1 MSSEQDERREMV
13 HDFVTESREM
23 LDDIEPQILALEKHA
38 SQSGD
43 IDDEILNTIF
53 RLFHS
58 LKGMASFLDLQT
70 VMQVTH
76 EAETLLDIFRK
87 RQMPMEGEHVELLC
101 RTSDFVRD
109 LLDVIE
115 QRLSDNG
122 YEDAAEKIIGE
133 IQTKISDGRSRENTL
148 TCLTRE
154 KPGVVM
160 SPVVTNPVSE
170 IAQQAEAEP
179 IMDFADEF
187 KLTITPEMIKR
198 FTDEAM
204 DTFEEAETTLLQME
218 LRPNDKELIEQVFRN
233 FHSFKG
239 NAGFF
244 GYADFEKLSHKA
256 ESLLDSVRD
265 GRSSASPAII
275 SILLAVVDVLRIGV
289 HSLEKGELV
298 SIHNL
303 AQLLKAMDGVETG
316 QSQVQSTAITQRF
329 PADES
334 ATTDSDNRMQ
344 AESDDGD
351 ADKEPPTNET
361 SASSNGAGGNRA
373 DGDKKVTS
381 SSQVALR
388 VDVEKLDQLLDL
400 VGEMVI
406 SVSMVSNSPDLV
418 GLNLDRF
425 EKSIMHLTKITRD
438 IQDVSMSMRMIPLS
452 GVFRKMVRL
461 VRDVAMK
468 ESKKVDLEIIGE
480 ETEVDKTIIEQISD
494 PLVHL
499 IRNAV
504 DHGVESPA
512 ERLATG
518 KPETGKV
525 TLEAKHSAGEVWIL
539 IKDDG
544 NGINRDKLLKKAIE
558 RGIASEDAYGWK
570 DEDVYKL
577 VFEPGLST
585 AAQVS
590 SISGRGVGMD
600 VVKRNIEKL
609 RGRIDIRSSPGVGT
623 MFILRIPL
631 TLAIIDGMIVQ
642 VGDIKYAIPITS
654 INESLRPAENQI
666 TVTPEGLELLNVRHQ
681 LLPVIR
687 LHEVYKVGNARTKL
701 TEGILVVVEHDLK
714 KYCLFVDE
722 MVGQH
727 QIVIKGLPEYF
738 GRIRG
743 VSGFAI
749 LGDGEISTILDI
761 AGLVGSMEG
770 LLADVKH

>member
-122 YEDAAEKIIGE
+122 YEDAAGKIIGE
-133 IQTKISDGRSRENTL
+133 IQTKINDGRNRET
-148 TCLTRE
+148 TVIE
-154 KPGVVM
+154 
-160 SPVVTNPVSE
+160 PVVAKPDGTEPVAAEPVSE
-170 IAQQAEAEP
+170 IAQSPENEP
-179 IMDFADEF
+179 ILDFAEEF

-256 ESLLDSVRD
+256 ENLLDSVRD

-275 SILLAVVDVLRIGV
+275 SVLLSVVDVLRIGV
-289 HSLEKGELV
+289 HGLEKGELI
-298 SIHNL
+298 SIPNL
-303 AQLLKAMDGVETG
+303 AQLLQAMDEVETG
-316 QSQVQSTAITQRF
+316 SVEQASTATATDNDQETEKVASK
-329 PADES
+329 PSQPKNGNSVEKDEG
-334 ATTDSDNRMQ
+334 Q
-344 AESDDGD
+344 D
-351 ADKEPPTNET
+351 APTGGGR
-361 SASSNGAGGNRA
+361 NGGV
-373 DGDKKVTS
+373 DKKS
-381 SSQVALR
+381 AAASQMALR

-461 VRDVAMK
+461 VRDVSMK
-468 ESKKVDLEIIGE
+468 ENKKVDLEIIGE

-504 DHGVESPA
+504 DHGVEAPA
-512 ERLATG
+512 QRLAAG
-518 KPETGKV
+518 KPETGRV

-558 RGIASEDAYGWK
+558 RGIANEDAYGWK

-609 RGRIDIRSSPGVGT
+609 RGRIDIRSTPGAGT
-623 MFILRIPL
+623 IFILRIPL

-687 LHEVYKVGNARTKL
+687 LHEVYKVKHARTRL
-701 TEGILVVVEHDLK
+701 TEGILIVVEHDLK

-761 AGLVGSMEG
+761 AGLVSSMEG

>member
-58 LKGMASFLDLQT
+58 LKGMASFHDLQT

-122 YEDAAEKIIGE
+122 YEDAAGKIIGE
-133 IQTKISDGRSRENTL
+133 IQTKINDGRNRET
-148 TCLTRE
+148 TVIE
-154 KPGVVM
+154 
-160 SPVVTNPVSE
+160 PVVAKPEGTEPVAAEPVSE
-170 IAQQAEAEP
+170 IAQSPENEP
-179 IMDFADEF
+179 ILDFAEEF

-204 DTFEEAETTLLQME
+204 DTLEEAETTLLQME

-256 ESLLDSVRD
+256 ENLLDSVRD

-275 SILLAVVDVLRIGV
+275 SVLLSVVDVLRIGV
-289 HSLEKGELV
+289 HSLEKGELI
-298 SIHNL
+298 SIPNL
-303 AQLLKAMDGVETG
+303 AQLLRAMDEVETG
-316 QSQVQSTAITQRF
+316 SVEQATPTASSEEDQETDKAASKPSQPKNGDSAEKDEGQDA
-329 PADES
+329 PAGGGRS
-334 ATTDSDNRMQ
+334 
-344 AESDDGD
+344 GG
-351 ADKEPPTNET
+351 ADKK
-361 SASSNGAGGNRA
+361 SAAA
-373 DGDKKVTS
+373 
-381 SSQVALR
+381 SQMALR

-461 VRDVAMK
+461 VRDVSMK
-468 ESKKVDLEIIGE
+468 ENKKVDLEIIGE

-504 DHGVESPA
+504 DHGVEAPA
-512 ERLATG
+512 QRLAAG
-518 KPETGKV
+518 KPETGRV

-558 RGIASEDAYGWK
+558 RGIANEDAYGWK

-609 RGRIDIRSSPGVGT
+609 RGRIDIRSTPGAGT
-623 MFILRIPL
+623 IFILRIPL

-687 LHEVYKVGNARTKL
+687 LHEVYKVKHARTRL
-701 TEGILVVVEHDLK
+701 TEGILIVVEHDLK

-761 AGLVGSMEG
+761 AGLVSSMEG

>member
-122 YEDAAEKIIGE
+122 YEDAAGKIIGE
-133 IQTKISDGRSRENTL
+133 IQTKINDGRNRET
-148 TCLTRE
+148 TVIE
-154 KPGVVM
+154 
-160 SPVVTNPVSE
+160 PVVAKPEGTEPVAVEPVSE
-170 IAQQAEAEP
+170 IAQSLENEP
-179 IMDFADEF
+179 ILDFAEEF

-256 ESLLDSVRD
+256 ENLLDSVRD

-275 SILLAVVDVLRIGV
+275 SVLLSVVDVLRIGV
-289 HSLEKGELV
+289 HSLEKGELI
-298 SIHNL
+298 SIPNL
-303 AQLLKAMDGVETG
+303 AQLLQAMAEVEAG
-316 QSQVQSTAITQRF
+316 SVEQSTTATATGNDQETEKVASKLSQ
-329 PADES
+329 PKNGDSTEKDEGQD
-334 ATTDSDNRMQ
+334 ATAGGGRN
-344 AESDDGD
+344 GG
-351 ADKEPPTNET
+351 ADKK
-361 SASSNGAGGNRA
+361 SAAA
-373 DGDKKVTS
+373 
-381 SSQVALR
+381 SQMALR

-461 VRDVAMK
+461 VRDVSMK
-468 ESKKVDLEIIGE
+468 ENKKVDLEIIGE

-512 ERLATG
+512 ARVAAG
-518 KPETGKV
+518 KSETGRV

-558 RGIASEDAYGWK
+558 RGIANEDAYGWK

-609 RGRIDIRSSPGVGT
+609 RGRIDIRSTPGAGT
-623 MFILRIPL
+623 IFILRIPL

-687 LHEVYKVGNARTKL
+687 LHEVYKVKHARTRL
-701 TEGILVVVEHDLK
+701 TEGILIVVEHDLK

-761 AGLVGSMEG
+761 AGLVSSMEG

>member
-1 MSSEQDERREMV
+1 
-13 HDFVTESREM
+13 
-23 LDDIEPQILALEKHA
+23 
-38 SQSGD
+38 
-43 IDDEILNTIF
+43 
-53 RLFHS
+53 
-58 LKGMASFLDLQT
+58 
-70 VMQVTH
+70 
-76 EAETLLDIFRK
+76 
-87 RQMPMEGEHVELLC
+87 
-101 RTSDFVRD
+101 
-109 LLDVIE
+109 
-115 QRLSDNG
+115 
-122 YEDAAEKIIGE
+122 
-133 IQTKISDGRSRENTL
+133 
-148 TCLTRE
+148 
-154 KPGVVM
+154 
-160 SPVVTNPVSE
+160 
-170 IAQQAEAEP
+170 
-179 IMDFADEF
+179 
-187 KLTITPEMIKR
+187 
-198 FTDEAM
+198 
-204 DTFEEAETTLLQME
+204 
-218 LRPNDKELIEQVFRN
+218 
-233 FHSFKG
+233 
-239 NAGFF
+239 
-244 GYADFEKLSHKA
+244 
-256 ESLLDSVRD
+256 
-265 GRSSASPAII
+265 
-275 SILLAVVDVLRIGV
+275 
-289 HSLEKGELV
+289 LV
-298 SIHNL
+298 SIPNL
-303 AQLLKAMDGVETG
+303 AQLLKSMDGVE
-316 QSQVQSTAITQRF
+316 AQRF

-334 ATTDSDNRMQ
+334 AITESDNPTQ

-351 ADKEPPTNET
+351 TSKEPATNGT

-373 DGDKKVTS
+373 DGDKKSATS
-381 SSQVALR
+381 AQVALR

-468 ESKKVDLEIIGE
+468 ENKKVDLEIIGE

-512 ERLATG
+512 QRLVAG

-558 RGIASEDAYGWK
+558 
-570 DEDVYKL
+570 
-577 VFEPGLST
+577 PGLST

-609 RGRIDIRSSPGVGT
+609 RGRIDIRSSPGAGT

-701 TEGILVVVEHDLK
+701 TEGILIVVEHDLK

-770 LLADVKH
+770 LLADIKQ

>member
-101 RTSDFVRD
+101 RTSDFVRE

-122 YEDAAEKIIGE
+122 YEDAAGKIIGE
-133 IQTKISDGRSRENTL
+133 IKTKINDGKGRENSSEVL
-148 TCLTRE
+148 PQG
-154 KPGVVM
+154 KPESVVEM
-160 SPVVTNPVSE
+160 RQSAVLETVSE
-170 IAQQAEAEP
+170 IAQQVEPEP
-179 IMDFADEF
+179 ILEFADEF

-256 ESLLDSVRD
+256 ENLLDSVRD

-275 SILLAVVDVLRIGV
+275 SVLLSVVDVLRIGV
-289 HSLEKGELV
+289 HGLEKGELI
-298 SIHNL
+298 SIPNL
-303 AQLLKAMDGVETG
+303 AQLLRAMDEVETG
-316 QSQVQSTAITQRF
+316 SVEQASTATATDNDQETEKVASK
-329 PADES
+329 PSQPKNGNSVEKDEGQD
-334 ATTDSDNRMQ
+334 APTGGGRN
-344 AESDDGD
+344 GG
-351 ADKEPPTNET
+351 ADKK
-361 SASSNGAGGNRA
+361 SAAA
-373 DGDKKVTS
+373 
-381 SSQVALR
+381 SQMALR

-461 VRDVAMK
+461 VRDVSMK
-468 ESKKVDLEIIGE
+468 ENKKVDLEIIGE

-512 ERLATG
+512 ARVAAG
-518 KPETGKV
+518 KSETGRV

-558 RGIASEDAYGWK
+558 RGIANEDAYGWK

-609 RGRIDIRSSPGVGT
+609 RGRIDIRSTPGAGT
-623 MFILRIPL
+623 IFILRIPL

-687 LHEVYKVGNARTKL
+687 LHEVYKVKHARTRL
-701 TEGILVVVEHDLK
+701 TEGILIVVEHDLK

-761 AGLVGSMEG
+761 AGLVSSMEG

>member
-115 QRLSDNG
+115 NRLSDNG
-122 YEDAAEKIIGE
+122 YEDAAGKIIGE
-133 IQTKISDGRSRENTL
+133 IQTKISDGRNRETPAV
-148 TCLTRE
+148 CLPQA
-154 KPGVVM
+154 KPEIAMEPLVSEVAE
-160 SPVVTNPVSE
+160 PVSE
-170 IAQQAEAEP
+170 IAQQAEPEP
-179 IMDFADEF
+179 ILDFADEF

-218 LRPNDKELIEQVFRN
+218 LRPNDKDLIEQVFRN

-256 ESLLDSVRD
+256 ENLLDSVRD

-275 SILLAVVDVLRIGV
+275 SILLSVVDVLRIGV

-298 SIHNL
+298 SIPNL
-303 AQLLKAMDGVETG
+303 PQLLRSMEEVETG
-316 QSQVQSTAITQRF
+316 TTETVDTDAKIFSDITGKEPEQVVDKSDR
-329 PADES
+329 PKNDE
-334 ATTDSDNRMQ
+334 A
-344 AESDDGD
+344 
-351 ADKEPPTNET
+351 ADKEEGQETPTG
-361 SASSNGAGGNRA
+361 GARSGGA
-373 DGDKKVTS
+373 DKKSGATS
-381 SSQVALR
+381 QMALR

-406 SVSMVSNSPDLV
+406 SVSMVANSPDLV

-468 ESKKVDLEIIGE
+468 ENKKVDLEIIGE

-504 DHGVESPA
+504 DHGVETPA
-512 ERLATG
+512 ARVAAG
-518 KPETGKV
+518 KPETGRV

-544 NGINRDKLLKKAIE
+544 NGINRDKLIKKAIE
-558 RGIASEDAYGWK
+558 RGITNEDAYGWK

-609 RGRIDIRSSPGVGT
+609 RGRIDIRSTPGAGT
-623 MFILRIPL
+623 IFILRIPL

-687 LHEVYKVGNARTKL
+687 LHEIYNVKHARTKL
-701 TEGILVVVEHDLK
+701 IEGILIVVEHDLK

-761 AGLVGSMEG
+761 AGLVSSMEG
-770 LLADVKH
+770 LLADIKH

>member
-1 MSSEQDERREMV
+1 MSSELDERREMV

-101 RTSDFVRD
+101 RTSDFVRE

-122 YEDAAEKIIGE
+122 YEDAAGKIIGE
-133 IQTKISDGRSRENTL
+133 IQTKIHDGRNSD
-148 TCLTRE
+148 
-154 KPGVVM
+154 KGVEA
-160 SPVVTNPVSE
+160 PKETVVCEAVNE
-170 IAQQAEAEP
+170 IAQVASEESVVSEP
-179 IMDFADEF
+179 VLEFADEF

-204 DTFEEAETTLLQME
+204 DTFEEAESTLLQME
-218 LRPNDKELIEQVFRN
+218 LRPNDKQLIEQVFRS

-256 ESLLDSVRD
+256 ENLLDSVRD

-275 SILLAVVDVLRIGV
+275 SILLSVVDVLRIGV
-289 HSLEKGELV
+289 HGLEKGELV
-298 SIHNL
+298 SIPNL
-303 AQLLKAMDGVETG
+303 PQLLRSMEEVEAGPVETVDVE
-316 QSQVQSTAITQRF
+316 SKNFPDITSKESEKPIERPVQQKNN
-329 PADES
+329 ES
-334 ATTDSDNRMQ
+334 SDK
-344 AESDDGD
+344 
-351 ADKEPPTNET
+351 ADKEDGQDAP
-361 SASSNGAGGNRA
+361 AGGARSGGA
-373 DGDKKVTS
+373 DKKSATA
-381 SSQVALR
+381 SQMALR

-468 ESKKVDLEIIGE
+468 ENKKVDLEIIGE

-504 DHGVESPA
+504 DHGVEAPTA
-512 ERLATG
+512 RVAAG
-518 KPETGKV
+518 KPETGRV

-544 NGINRDKLLKKAIE
+544 NGINRDKLIKKAIE
-558 RGIASEDAYGWK
+558 RGITNEDAYGWK

-609 RGRIDIRSSPGVGT
+609 RGRIDIRSTPGTGT
-623 MFILRIPL
+623 IFILRIPL

-687 LHEVYKVGNARTKL
+687 LHEIYKVKRARTKL
-701 TEGILVVVEHDLK
+701 TEGILIVVEHDLK

-770 LLADVKH
+770 LLADVRH

>member
-122 YEDAAEKIIGE
+122 YEDAAGKIIGE
-133 IQTKISDGRSRENTL
+133 IQTKINDGRNRET
-148 TCLTRE
+148 TVIE
-154 KPGVVM
+154 
-160 SPVVTNPVSE
+160 PVVAKPAGTEPVAAEPVNE
-170 IAQQAEAEP
+170 IAQSPENEP
-179 IMDFADEF
+179 ILDFAEEF

-256 ESLLDSVRD
+256 ENLLDSVRD

-275 SILLAVVDVLRIGV
+275 SVLLSVVDVLRIGV
-289 HSLEKGELV
+289 HSLEKGELI
-298 SIHNL
+298 SIPNL
-303 AQLLKAMDGVETG
+303 AQLLQAMAEVEAG
-316 QSQVQSTAITQRF
+316 SVEQSTTATATGNDQETEKVASKLSQ
-329 PADES
+329 PKNGDSTEKDEGQD
-334 ATTDSDNRMQ
+334 ATAGGGRN
-344 AESDDGD
+344 GG
-351 ADKEPPTNET
+351 ADKK
-361 SASSNGAGGNRA
+361 SAAA
-373 DGDKKVTS
+373 
-381 SSQVALR
+381 SQMALR

-461 VRDVAMK
+461 VRDVSMK
-468 ESKKVDLEIIGE
+468 ENKKVDLEIIGE

-512 ERLATG
+512 ARVAAG
-518 KPETGKV
+518 KSETGRV

-558 RGIASEDAYGWK
+558 RGIANEDAYGWK

-609 RGRIDIRSSPGVGT
+609 RGRIDIRSTPGAGT
-623 MFILRIPL
+623 IFILRIPL

-687 LHEVYKVGNARTKL
+687 LHEVYKVKHARTRL
-701 TEGILVVVEHDLK
+701 TEGILIVVEHDLK

-761 AGLVGSMEG
+761 AGLVSSMEG

>member
-1 MSSEQDERREMV
+1 MSEDQDERREMV
-13 HDFVTESREM
+13 TDFVTESREM

-38 SQSGD
+38 TNSGD

-70 VMQVTH
+70 VIHVTH

-87 RQMPMEGEHVELLC
+87 RQMPIETEHVDLLC
-101 RTSDFVRD
+101 RTSDFIRT
-109 LLDVIE
+109 LLEVIE
-115 QRLSDNG
+115 QRLTDDG
-122 YEDAAEKIIGE
+122 FEEAAEKIVGE
-133 IQTKISDGRSRENTL
+133 IQIRIENGKNGCEKSKISGKE
-148 TCLTRE
+148 E
-154 KPGVVM
+154 
-160 SPVVTNPVSE
+160 PVCE
-170 IAQQAEAEP
+170 IAQSLGNAERTEE
-179 IMDFADEF
+179 IDIVQNEDVVDFS
-187 KLTITPEMIKR
+187 LTITPEMMKR
-198 FTDEAM
+198 FVDEAA
-204 DTFEEAETTLLQME
+204 DIFEEAESTLLQME
-218 LRPNDKELIEQVFRN
+218 LRPHDHELVEQVFRS

-244 GYADFEKLSHKA
+244 GFADFEKLSHRA
-256 ESLLDSVRD
+256 ESLLDAIREGENEATPAMISV
-265 GRSSASPAII
+265 
-275 SILLAVVDVLRIGV
+275 LLSVVDVLRVGMSQVEQGRGGKIAELEKII
-289 HSLEKGELV
+289 HSLEQLEVPNEIESSTIITFDEMNAAEDEAVSEEAAEAELV
-298 SIHNL
+298 E
-303 AQLLKAMDGVETG
+303 AAPTK
-316 QSQVQSTAITQRF
+316 
-329 PADES
+329 S
-334 ATTDSDNRMQ
+334 AVLQPVRKEE
-344 AESDDGD
+344 AE
-351 ADKEPPTNET
+351 KKP
-361 SASSNGAGGNRA
+361 NGAG
-373 DGDKKVTS
+373 
-381 SSQVALR
+381 QVALR

-406 SVSMVSNSPDLV
+406 SVSMVSNSPDLA
-418 GLNLDRF
+418 GLSLDRF
-425 EKSIMHLTKITRD
+425 EKSMMHLTKITRD

-452 GVFRKMVRL
+452 GMFRKMVRL

-468 ESKKVDLEIIGE
+468 ENKKVDLEIIGE

-499 IRNAV
+499 MRNAV

-512 ERLATG
+512 ERLAAG
-518 KPETGKV
+518 KPETGRV

-544 NGINRDKLLKKAIE
+544 NGISRDKLLKKAIE
-558 RGIASEDAYGWK
+558 RGVVSEEAYGWK

-585 AAQVS
+585 ASQVS

-609 RGRIDIRSSPGVGT
+609 RGRIDIRSTPGVGSV
-623 MFILRIPL
+623 FILRIPL

-654 INESLRPAENQI
+654 INESLRPQESQI
-666 TVTPEGLELLNVRHQ
+666 TVTPEGLELLNVRHR

-687 LHEVYKVGNARTKL
+687 LHEVYKVARARTKL
-701 TEGILVVVEHDLK
+701 TEGILIVVEHDLK

-738 GRIRG
+738 GKVRG

-770 LLADVKH
+770 LLAGVEQ

>member
-1 MSSEQDERREMV
+1 MSSELDERREMV

-101 RTSDFVRD
+101 RTSDFVRE

-122 YEDAAEKIIGE
+122 YEDAAGKIIGE
-133 IQTKISDGRSRENTL
+133 IQTKIHDGRNPD
-148 TCLTRE
+148 
-154 KPGVVM
+154 KGVEA
-160 SPVVTNPVSE
+160 PKETVVCETVNE
-170 IAQQAEAEP
+170 IAQVASQETVVSEP
-179 IMDFADEF
+179 VLEFADEF

-204 DTFEEAETTLLQME
+204 DTFEEAESTLLQME
-218 LRPNDKELIEQVFRN
+218 LRPNDKQLIEQVFRS

-256 ESLLDSVRD
+256 ENLLDSVRD

-275 SILLAVVDVLRIGV
+275 SILLSVVDVLRIGV
-289 HSLEKGELV
+289 HGLEKGELV
-298 SIHNL
+298 SIPNL
-303 AQLLKAMDGVETG
+303 PQLLRSMEEVEAGPVEIVDVESKIFPDITSKELDKPIERPVQQKNNEGSDKADTEDG
-316 QSQVQSTAITQRF
+316 QDA
-329 PADES
+329 PAGGARS
-334 ATTDSDNRMQ
+334 
-344 AESDDGD
+344 GG
-351 ADKEPPTNET
+351 ADKKTAA
-361 SASSNGAGGNRA
+361 AS
-373 DGDKKVTS
+373 
-381 SSQVALR
+381 QMALR

-468 ESKKVDLEIIGE
+468 ENKKVDLEIIGE

-512 ERLATG
+512 ARVAAG
-518 KPETGKV
+518 KPETGRV

-544 NGINRDKLLKKAIE
+544 NGINRDKLIKKAIE
-558 RGIASEDAYGWK
+558 RGITNEDAYGWK

-609 RGRIDIRSSPGVGT
+609 RGRIDIRSTPGAGT
-623 MFILRIPL
+623 IFILRIPL

-687 LHEVYKVGNARTKL
+687 LHEIYKVKHARTKL
-701 TEGILVVVEHDLK
+701 TEGILIVVEHDLK

-761 AGLVGSMEG
+761 AGLVSSMEG
-770 LLADVKH
+770 LLADVRH

>member
-122 YEDAAEKIIGE
+122 YEDAAGKIIGE
-133 IQTKISDGRSRENTL
+133 IQTKINDGRNRET
-148 TCLTRE
+148 TVIE
-154 KPGVVM
+154 
-160 SPVVTNPVSE
+160 PVVAKPDGTEPVAAEPVNE
-170 IAQQAEAEP
+170 IAQSPENEP
-179 IMDFADEF
+179 ILDFAEEF

-256 ESLLDSVRD
+256 ENLLDSVRD

-275 SILLAVVDVLRIGV
+275 SVLLSVVDVLRIGV
-289 HSLEKGELV
+289 HSLEKGELI
-298 SIHNL
+298 SIPNL
-303 AQLLKAMDGVETG
+303 AQLLQAMAEVEAG
-316 QSQVQSTAITQRF
+316 SVEQSTTATATGNDQETEKVASKLSQ
-329 PADES
+329 PKNGDSTEKDEGQD
-334 ATTDSDNRMQ
+334 ATAGGGRN
-344 AESDDGD
+344 GG
-351 ADKEPPTNET
+351 ADKK
-361 SASSNGAGGNRA
+361 SAAA
-373 DGDKKVTS
+373 
-381 SSQVALR
+381 SQMALR

-461 VRDVAMK
+461 VRDVSMK
-468 ESKKVDLEIIGE
+468 ENKKVDLEIIGE

-512 ERLATG
+512 ARVAAG
-518 KPETGKV
+518 KSETGRV

-558 RGIASEDAYGWK
+558 RGIANEDAYGWK

-609 RGRIDIRSSPGVGT
+609 RGRIDIRSTPGAGT
-623 MFILRIPL
+623 IFILRIPL

-687 LHEVYKVGNARTKL
+687 LHEVYKVKHARTRL
-701 TEGILVVVEHDLK
+701 TEGILIVVEHDLK

-761 AGLVGSMEG
+761 AGLVSSMEG

>member
-101 RTSDFVRD
+101 LTSDFVRD

-122 YEDAAEKIIGE
+122 YEDAAGKIIGE
-133 IQTKISDGRSRENTL
+133 IQTKINDGRNRET
-148 TCLTRE
+148 TVIE
-154 KPGVVM
+154 
-160 SPVVTNPVSE
+160 PVVAKPEGAEPVAAEPVSE
-170 IAQQAEAEP
+170 IAQSPENEP
-179 IMDFADEF
+179 ILDFAEEF

-256 ESLLDSVRD
+256 ENLLDSVRD

-275 SILLAVVDVLRIGV
+275 SVLLSVVDVLRIGV
-289 HSLEKGELV
+289 HSLEKGELI
-298 SIHNL
+298 SIPNL
-303 AQLLKAMDGVETG
+303 AQLLQAMAEVEAG
-316 QSQVQSTAITQRF
+316 SVEQSTTATATGNDQETEKVASKLSQ
-329 PADES
+329 PKNGDSTEKDEGQD
-334 ATTDSDNRMQ
+334 ATAGGGRN
-344 AESDDGD
+344 GG
-351 ADKEPPTNET
+351 ADKK
-361 SASSNGAGGNRA
+361 SAAA
-373 DGDKKVTS
+373 
-381 SSQVALR
+381 SQMALR

-461 VRDVAMK
+461 VRDVSMK
-468 ESKKVDLEIIGE
+468 ENKKVDLEIIGE

-512 ERLATG
+512 ARVAAG
-518 KPETGKV
+518 KSETGRV
-525 TLEAKHSAGEVWIL
+525 TLEAQQSAGEVWIL

-558 RGIASEDAYGWK
+558 RGIANEDAYGWK

-609 RGRIDIRSSPGVGT
+609 RGRIDIRSTPGAGT
-623 MFILRIPL
+623 IFILRIPL

-687 LHEVYKVGNARTKL
+687 LHEVYKVKHARTRL
-701 TEGILVVVEHDLK
+701 TEGILIVVEHDLK

-761 AGLVGSMEG
+761 AGLVSSMEG
-770 LLADVKH
+770 LLADIKH

>member
-1 MSSEQDERREMV
+1 MSSELDERREMV

-101 RTSDFVRD
+101 RTSDFVRE

-122 YEDAAEKIIGE
+122 YEDAAGKIIGE
-133 IQTKISDGRSRENTL
+133 IQTKINDGRNQDKVVEAAKEN
-148 TCLTRE
+148 E
-154 KPGVVM
+154 VYEA
-160 SPVVTNPVSE
+160 VSE
-170 IAQQAEAEP
+170 IAQVAAQEPEVSEPVLEFAE
-179 IMDFADEF
+179 EF

-204 DTFEEAETTLLQME
+204 DTFEEAESTLLQME
-218 LRPNDKELIEQVFRN
+218 LRPNDKQLIEQVFRN

-256 ESLLDSVRD
+256 ENLLDSVRD

-275 SILLAVVDVLRIGV
+275 SILLSVVDVLRIGV
-289 HSLEKGELV
+289 HGLEKGELV
-298 SIHNL
+298 SIPNL
-303 AQLLKAMDGVETG
+303 PQLLRSMEEVETG
-316 QSQVQSTAITQRF
+316 KTEPLDRDAKIFPDITDEEPQKTVEKPGR
-329 PADES
+329 PKNDES
-334 ATTDSDNRMQ
+334 SDKDEGQETPAGGAR
-344 AESDDGD
+344 SGG
-351 ADKEPPTNET
+351 ADKKSAAT
-361 SASSNGAGGNRA
+361 S
-373 DGDKKVTS
+373 
-381 SSQVALR
+381 QMALR

-406 SVSMVSNSPDLV
+406 SVSMVANSPDLV

-468 ESKKVDLEIIGE
+468 ENKKVDLEIIGE

-504 DHGVESPA
+504 DHGVETPA
-512 ERLATG
+512 ARVAAG
-518 KPETGKV
+518 KPETGRV

-544 NGINRDKLLKKAIE
+544 NGINRDKLIKKAIE
-558 RGIASEDAYGWK
+558 RGITNEDAYGWK

-609 RGRIDIRSSPGVGT
+609 RGRIDIRSTPGAGT
-623 MFILRIPL
+623 IFILRIPL

-687 LHEVYKVGNARTKL
+687 LHEIYNVKHARTKL
-701 TEGILVVVEHDLK
+701 IEGILIVVEHDLK

-761 AGLVGSMEG
+761 AGLVSSMEG
-770 LLADVKH
+770 LLADVRH

>member
-1 MSSEQDERREMV
+1 MSSELDERREMV

-101 RTSDFVRD
+101 RTSDFVRE

-122 YEDAAEKIIGE
+122 YEDAAGKIIGE
-133 IQTKISDGRSRENTL
+133 IQTKIHDGRNPD
-148 TCLTRE
+148 
-154 KPGVVM
+154 KGVEAPKETIVCET
-160 SPVVTNPVSE
+160 VNE
-170 IAQQAEAEP
+170 IAQVASPESVVSEP
-179 IMDFADEF
+179 VLEFADEF

-204 DTFEEAETTLLQME
+204 DTFEEAESTLLQME
-218 LRPNDKELIEQVFRN
+218 LRPNDKQLIEQVFRS

-256 ESLLDSVRD
+256 ENLLDSVRD

-275 SILLAVVDVLRIGV
+275 SILLSVVDVLRIGV
-289 HSLEKGELV
+289 HGLEKGELV
-298 SIHNL
+298 SIPNL
-303 AQLLKAMDGVETG
+303 PQLLRSMEEVEVG
-316 QSQVQSTAITQRF
+316 PVEIV
-329 PADES
+329 D
-334 ATTDSDNRMQ
+334 
-344 AESDDGD
+344 AESKIFPDITSKELEKPIERPVQQKNNEGSDK
-351 ADKEPPTNET
+351 ADKEDGQDAP
-361 SASSNGAGGNRA
+361 AGGARSGGA
-373 DGDKKVTS
+373 DKKS
-381 SSQVALR
+381 AAASQMALR

-468 ESKKVDLEIIGE
+468 ENKKVDLEIIGE

-512 ERLATG
+512 ARVAAG
-518 KPETGKV
+518 KPETGRV

-544 NGINRDKLLKKAIE
+544 NGINRDKLIKKAIE
-558 RGIASEDAYGWK
+558 RGITNEDAYGWK

-609 RGRIDIRSSPGVGT
+609 RGRIDIRSTPGAGT
-623 MFILRIPL
+623 IFILRIPL

-687 LHEVYKVGNARTKL
+687 LHEIYKVKHARTKL
-701 TEGILVVVEHDLK
+701 TEGILIVVEHDLK

-770 LLADVKH
+770 LLADVRH

>member
-122 YEDAAEKIIGE
+122 YEDAAGKIIGE
-133 IQTKISDGRSRENTL
+133 IQTKINDGRNRET
-148 TCLTRE
+148 TVIE
-154 KPGVVM
+154 
-160 SPVVTNPVSE
+160 PVVAKPEGAEPVAAEPVSE
-170 IAQQAEAEP
+170 IAQSPENEP
-179 IMDFADEF
+179 ILDFAEEF

-256 ESLLDSVRD
+256 ENLLDSVRD

-275 SILLAVVDVLRIGV
+275 SVLLSVVDVLRIGV
-289 HSLEKGELV
+289 HGLEKGELI
-298 SIHNL
+298 SIPNL
-303 AQLLKAMDGVETG
+303 AQLLQAMDEVETG
-316 QSQVQSTAITQRF
+316 SVEQASTATATDNDQETEKVASKLSQ
-329 PADES
+329 PKNGDSTEKDEGQD
-334 ATTDSDNRMQ
+334 ATAGGGRN
-344 AESDDGD
+344 GG
-351 ADKEPPTNET
+351 ADKK
-361 SASSNGAGGNRA
+361 SAAA
-373 DGDKKVTS
+373 
-381 SSQVALR
+381 SQMALR

-425 EKSIMHLTKITRD
+425 EKSIMHLTKITRG

-461 VRDVAMK
+461 VRDVSMK
-468 ESKKVDLEIIGE
+468 ENKKVDLEIIGE

-512 ERLATG
+512 ARVAAG
-518 KPETGKV
+518 KSETGRV

-558 RGIASEDAYGWK
+558 RGIANEDAYGWK

-609 RGRIDIRSSPGVGT
+609 RGRIDIRSTPGAGT
-623 MFILRIPL
+623 IFILRIPL

-687 LHEVYKVGNARTKL
+687 LHEVYKVKHARTRL
-701 TEGILVVVEHDLK
+701 TEGILIVVEHDLK

-761 AGLVGSMEG
+761 AGLVSSMEG

>member
-122 YEDAAEKIIGE
+122 YEDAAGKIIGE
-133 IQTKISDGRSRENTL
+133 IQTKINDGRNRETPAA
-148 TCLTRE
+148 CSSQA
-154 KPGVVM
+154 KPEITM
-160 SPVVTNPVSE
+160 APVVSEPVSE
-170 IAQQAEAEP
+170 IAQPADAEQ
-179 IMDFADEF
+179 ILDFAEEF

-256 ESLLDSVRD
+256 ENLLDSVRD
-265 GRSSASPAII
+265 GRSSASQAII
-275 SILLAVVDVLRIGV
+275 SVLLSVVDVLRIGV
-289 HSLEKGELV
+289 HSLEKGELI
-298 SIHNL
+298 SIPNL
-303 AQLLKAMDGVETG
+303 AQLLRAMDEVETG
-316 QSQVQSTAITQRF
+316 SVEQATPTASSEEDQETDKAASKPSQPKNGDSAEKDEGQDA
-329 PADES
+329 PAGGGRS
-334 ATTDSDNRMQ
+334 
-344 AESDDGD
+344 GG
-351 ADKEPPTNET
+351 ADKK
-361 SASSNGAGGNRA
+361 SAAA
-373 DGDKKVTS
+373 
-381 SSQVALR
+381 SQMALR

-461 VRDVAMK
+461 VRDVSMK
-468 ESKKVDLEIIGE
+468 ENKKVDLEIIGE

-504 DHGVESPA
+504 DHGVEAPA
-512 ERLATG
+512 QRLAAG
-518 KPETGKV
+518 KPETGRV

-558 RGIASEDAYGWK
+558 RGIANEDAYGWK

-609 RGRIDIRSSPGVGT
+609 RGHIDIRSTPGAGT
-623 MFILRIPL
+623 IFILRIPL

-687 LHEVYKVGNARTKL
+687 LHEVYKVKHARTRL
-701 TEGILVVVEHDLK
+701 TEGILIVVEHDLK

-761 AGLVGSMEG
+761 AGLVSSMEG
-770 LLADVKH
+770 LLADIKH

>member
-133 IQTKISDGRSRENTL
+133 IQTKISDGRSRENTI
-148 TCLTRE
+148 TCSPQA
-154 KPGVVM
+154 KPEIVM
-160 SPVVTNPVSE
+160 EPIVSKQVSE

-275 SILLAVVDVLRIGV
+275 SILLSVVDVLRVGV

-298 SIHNL
+298 SIPNL
-303 AQLLKAMDGVETG
+303 AQLLKSMDGVE
-316 QSQVQSTAITQRF
+316 AQRF

-334 ATTDSDNRMQ
+334 AITESDNPTQ

-351 ADKEPPTNET
+351 TSKEPATNGT

-373 DGDKKVTS
+373 DGDKKSATS
-381 SSQVALR
+381 AQVALR

-468 ESKKVDLEIIGE
+468 ENKKVDLEIIGE

-512 ERLATG
+512 QRLVAG

-558 RGIASEDAYGWK
+558 RGIANEDAYSWK

-609 RGRIDIRSSPGVGT
+609 RGRIDIRSSPGAGT

-701 TEGILVVVEHDLK
+701 TEGILIVVEHDLK

-770 LLADVKH
+770 LLADIKQ

>member
-38 SQSGD
+38 SLSGD

-122 YEDAAEKIIGE
+122 YEDAAGKIIGE
-133 IQTKISDGRSRENTL
+133 IQTKISDGRSRETPAI
-148 TCLTRE
+148 CLTQA
-154 KPGVVM
+154 KPEFVM
-160 SPVVTNPVSE
+160 EPVGAEPVSE

-179 IMDFADEF
+179 ILDFADEF

-275 SILLAVVDVLRIGV
+275 SILLSVVDVLRIGV

-298 SIHNL
+298 SIPNL
-303 AQLLKAMDGVETG
+303 AQLLKSMDGVE
-316 QSQVQSTAITQRF
+316 AQRF
-329 PADES
+329 PTDKS
-334 ATTDSDNRMQ
+334 ATTDSDKLMQ
-344 AESDDGD
+344 TESDDGD
-351 ADKEPPTNET
+351 AGKETPTNGT

-373 DGDKKVTS
+373 DGDKKVAS

-468 ESKKVDLEIIGE
+468 ENKKVDLEIIGE

-512 ERLATG
+512 ERLAIG
-518 KPETGKV
+518 KSETGKV

-558 RGIASEDAYGWK
+558 RGIANEDAYGWK

-609 RGRIDIRSSPGVGT
+609 RGRIDIRSTPGAGT
-623 MFILRIPL
+623 LFILRIPL

-687 LHEVYKVGNARTKL
+687 LHEVYKVKHARTRL
-701 TEGILVVVEHDLK
+701 TEGILIVVEHDLK

-727 QIVIKGLPEYF
+727 QIVIKGLPDYF

-770 LLADVKH
+770 LLADVKQ